1 MSKKQQKQ
9 PAGTDQPGIDVDS
22 PERQENQGALPGTDA
37 PDTLGEKSEWQ
48 LRAEEYLN
56 DLKRVQAD
64 FENYKKRVQNDERE
78 LYGHLSAQIVSDL
91 VPILDNFHAAITHVP
106 KESAESPWV
115 TGITY
120 IEKQFEDVLRNYGVE
135 PLEVKPGDHFDP
147 TIHEALEHQGDKEKE
162 GTLVIEKVIQ
172 KGYTL
177 KEKIIRPAKVT
188 VTS

>member
-48 LRAEEYLN
+48 L
-56 DLKRVQAD
+56 
-64 FENYKKRVQNDERE
+64 
-78 LYGHLSAQIVSDL
+78 YGHLSAQIVSDL
-91 VPILDNFHAAITHVP
+91 VPLLGSFHAAITHVP